1 MKEGNWVG
9 ERMGREMG
17 RFGIRCEERNKRGS
31 ESQDNEWKTAAS
43 RGGSQWYLKD
53 IPETW
58 KVGGSS
64 GINEVTLPLIHSSGD
79 VEPERRNLL

>member
-53 IPETW
+53 IPET
-58 KVGGSS
+58 
-64 GINEVTLPLIHSSGD
+64 
-79 VEPERRNLL
+79 